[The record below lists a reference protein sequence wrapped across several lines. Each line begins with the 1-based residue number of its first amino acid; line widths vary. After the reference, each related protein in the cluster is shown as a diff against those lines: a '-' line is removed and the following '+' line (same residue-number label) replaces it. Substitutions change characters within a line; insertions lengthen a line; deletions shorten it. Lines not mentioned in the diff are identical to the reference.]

1 MTGRRG
7 PRIAS
12 VLTGFVLTALYAP
25 IALVVVNSF
34 NADERLASWG
44 GVTFR
49 WWVEAMNDTRIL
61 EDLWL
66 SLIVA
71 SATTILSVSLALADA
86 LWWRRASSRAR
97 RLLDGVVFAR
107 IVLPEV
113 VLALGLFLGA
123 EQFGVPLGIAAIVIG
138 QAVFCSAYAT
148 VLIQARLSTMG
159 TELEDAAADLGAP
172 PGRIL
177 RGVTLPVLA
186 PSVLAAGLMV
196 LTFSLDD
203 VVVAQF
209 LGGTEAETLPVLLLG
224 KIRLTVSPEINAI
237 GTALMLVT
245 ALPVIFLLSK
255 GRLTVPGRRGRPPEG
270 PADAS

>member
-1 MTGRRG
+1 VTARRR

-12 VLTGFVLTALYAP
+12 VFTGIILAALYVP
-25 IALVVVNSF
+25 IGLVVVNSF

-44 GVTFR
+44 GATLR
-49 WWVEAMNDTRIL
+49 WWGETLSDSRVLD
-61 EDLWL
+61 DLWL
-66 SLIVA
+66 SLVVA
-71 SATTILSVSLALADA
+71 AATTVLSVTLALADA
-86 LWWRRASSRAR
+86 LWWRSARPRAR

-107 IVLPEV
+107 IVLPEI

-123 EQFGVPLGIAAIVIG
+123 QQFDIPLGVTTIVIG

-159 TELEDAAADLGAP
+159 TGLEDAAADLGAP
-172 PGRIL
+172 PGKVL
-177 RGVTLPVLA
+177 CGVTLPVLA
-186 PSVLAAGLMV
+186 PSVLAAALMV

-224 KIRLTVSPEINAI
+224 KIRLTVSPEVNAI

-245 ALPVIFLLSK
+245 ALPIIGLLVS
-255 GRLTVPGRRGRPPEG
+255 GRLPVPGRRGQKTGRS
-270 PADAS
+270 AR